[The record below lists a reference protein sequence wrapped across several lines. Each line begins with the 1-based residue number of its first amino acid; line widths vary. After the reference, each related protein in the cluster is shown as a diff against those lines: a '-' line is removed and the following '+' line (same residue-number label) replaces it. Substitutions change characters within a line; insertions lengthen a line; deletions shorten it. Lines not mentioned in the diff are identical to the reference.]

1 MEFPLEDNPVWL
13 TALELCARPT
23 EASAG
28 GGWVRLLELLE
39 VNLDDTAEESGSME
53 DDGWSLDTVIG
64 GTRFVSQ
71 VFVLY
76 GVMFEFTALVRVV
89 GALSTPNP

>member
-1 MEFPLEDNPVWL
+1 M
-13 TALELCARPT
+13 
-23 EASAG
+23 
-28 GGWVRLLELLE
+28 LELLE

-64 GTRFVSQ
+64 GTRLVSQ

-76 GVMFEFTALVRVV
+76 GVMEELGMLELTALVRVV
-89 GALSTPNP
+89 GVLSTPNP